1 MKQPPAIEPTPSAL
15 LAEPLSWLSAE
26 HDRHRQYCRLVEEVA
41 LAPVVMA
48 EAIQELM
55 MFFHHDLP
63 LHIRDEE
70 EDLFALLRQRCAPE
84 DDLERIL
91 DNLSADHR
99 SDMDTIATLRGH
111 LEAALRRRQ
120 PISNDPEV
128 QRLFIAFV
136 AHERNHV
143 ALENAVILPIARL
156 RLTQADLD
164 RLCRRMVARRGLPV
178 LPDRTSGD
186 RLNSHF
192 DQEDGEGCHNPD
204 QE

>member
-1 MKQPPAIEPTPSAL
+1 MKQAPAIESTPSAL
-15 LAEPLSWLSAE
+15 LAEPLNWLSAE
-26 HDRHRQYCRLVEEVA
+26 HDRHRQYCRLIEEVA
-41 LAPVVMA
+41 LAPTVMD
-48 EAIQELM
+48 EATQDLLI
-55 MFFHHDLP
+55 FFHHDLP

-70 EDLFALLRQRCAPE
+70 EDLFALLRQRCEPE

-91 DNLSADHR
+91 NSLSADHR
-99 SDMDTIATLRGH
+99 SDMDTVDTLTGH
-111 LEAALRRRQ
+111 LEAALARRQ
-120 PISNDPEV
+120 PISADPEV
-128 QRLFIAFV
+128 QRQFIAFV

-164 RLCRRMVARRGLPV
+164 RLCRRMVARRGLPG
-178 LPDRTSGD
+178 LPDRASGH

-192 DQEDGEGCHNPD
+192 DQEDGEGRDNPD